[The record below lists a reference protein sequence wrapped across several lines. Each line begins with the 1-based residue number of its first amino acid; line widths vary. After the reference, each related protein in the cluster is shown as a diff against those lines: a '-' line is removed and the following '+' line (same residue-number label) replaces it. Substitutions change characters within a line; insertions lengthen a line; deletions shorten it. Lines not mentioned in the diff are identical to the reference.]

1 MNYSHGLRFEPLPEC
16 LKGLTETEERLL
28 SPRIP
33 FMIIRSY
40 GITKQNELHGNI
52 VNVPMAV
59 QETLKKLPRAINENQ
74 TCLIKWKRMMKYK
87 NAYLCEYIRPFKV
100 MQAFEYLQTTELY
113 KENNITLSEDWKNI
127 DQDSDLIPF
136 EPHDKL
142 DENDSDSSDT
152 EFIKEEVTNTNI
164 DNNDNKKSDIQ
175 LLKEDEKWDERD
187 DEEKQMIG
195 NTDTILDEYSNEG
208 LLIAPGEGQIPRS
221 ILYDKDATELTFPT
235 IFAGKRYKVKNKL
248 SFSKIARVQL
258 RNIDKRARKTSYLF
272 YMMKKAQT
280 QRISSAITLCMRKK
294 LTNLT
299 ASDILNKKYTVDDF
313 VSQNTGYGFLKAE
326 RNSPVYWFI

>member
-52 VNVPMAV
+52 VNVPMDV

-87 NAYLCEYIRPFKV
+87 NAYLCEYLRSFKV

-142 DENDSDSSDT
+142 GENDSDSSDT
-152 EFIKEEVTNTNI
+152 EFIKEEVLNTNI
-164 DNNDNKKSDIQ
+164 DNNDKKKSDIQ
-175 LLKEDEKWDERD
+175 LLKEDEKW
-187 DEEKQMIG
+187 
-195 NTDTILDEYSNEG
+195 ILKS
-208 LLIAPGEGQIPRS
+208 
-221 ILYDKDATELTFPT
+221 
-235 IFAGKRYKVKNKL
+235 
-248 SFSKIARVQL
+248 
-258 RNIDKRARKTSYLF
+258 
-272 YMMKKAQT
+272 
-280 QRISSAITLCMRKK
+280 RKK
-294 LTNLT
+294 FSSLL
-299 ASDILNKKYTVDDF
+299 
-313 VSQNTGYGFLKAE
+313 G
-326 RNSPVYWFI
+326 

>member
-33 FMIIRSY
+33 FKIIRSY

-52 VNVPMAV
+52 VNVPMDV

-74 TCLIKWKRMMKYK
+74 TCLFKWKRMMKYK

-100 MQAFEYLQTTELY
+100 MQAFEYLQKTELY
-113 KENNITLSEDWKNI
+113 KENNITISEDWKNI

-152 EFIKEEVTNTNI
+152 EFIKEEVLNTNI
-164 DNNDNKKSDIQ
+164 DNNDKKKSDIQ

-187 DEEKQMIG
+187 NEEKQMI
-195 NTDTILDEYSNEG
+195 NIL
-208 LLIAPGEGQIPRS
+208 
-221 ILYDKDATELTFPT
+221 
-235 IFAGKRYKVKNKL
+235 
-248 SFSKIARVQL
+248 
-258 RNIDKRARKTSYLF
+258 
-272 YMMKKAQT
+272 
-280 QRISSAITLCMRKK
+280 
-294 LTNLT
+294 
-299 ASDILNKKYTVDDF
+299 
-313 VSQNTGYGFLKAE
+313 
-326 RNSPVYWFI
+326 